1 MTSNSNSSI
10 LERFSKLATRYKILI
25 LAMTMVL
32 VGISSVGVLRLKGEV
47 VLEELLPYEHPFLQI
62 IMEFSET
69 FGAGGSWVGLL
80 VEDNEGDI
88 FKPETLE
95 KIIKIDEE
103 IAGLEET
110 FRALTYSIGSRS
122 AQTFQV
128 TGTGEIGFES
138 LMFPNAPQD
147 PKGLERLKKLVY
159 SDKDLRKIVASGGNA
174 VLIQTEFKP
183 GVPYTRVVNALNEI
197 SRRYSDKFTSVE
209 AVGFPV
215 LMGWIYSYKIQIFV
229 VFAISVVL
237 MVLILFLIFRNIV
250 GMVAPITMVV
260 ICTVLGLGFIG
271 WTGLNFSPLLYL
283 LAFLVGARALSNAVQ
298 ITHRYIE
305 EFQANGDKEA
315 ATQKTIQTMAV
326 PNAAAVA
333 TDAAGFLVLILAK
346 IVLMQH
352 IAIMMSFWMATIVLE
367 GVLVPIICSYLPLHY
382 NSNPKNQAPG
392 EGWLTR
398 LNVVLARYSVY
409 SGRYMVGSLVLA
421 VLVLGFWQ
429 MNKLKIGDPTPGSP
443 LLWPEH
449 SFNQTAK
456 NVNKYFGV
464 SSDDLVLYFKGD
476 KPDAVYDPA
485 VFRTFEAF
493 DHHMRNALPDL
504 YKSSDS
510 FINIMSTINT
520 MYRYGDVIYNRLPA
534 KPEQMNVL
542 IGFSKENIQIA
553 TKELYF
559 DREMKMTQITIFFTD
574 HTSDNLLRIRDAAN
588 NFFKKRS
595 KKIDA
600 GTFYLAGGRVGMEI
614 AVNEEMKRS
623 HFLIDCMVLATIFLM
638 CTITF
643 HSMVAGLMLIVP
655 LILANLMAFS
665 YMSIMDIGL
674 SINTLPVAA
683 VGVGI
688 GVDFAI
694 YLYSRVIEEFPQQD
708 GWGQTILT
716 AVRTS
721 GTAVVYTGL
730 TLILAMI
737 PWYFLTDLK
746 FQAQMGFFLS
756 MLLLINVI
764 LALTLHPLLIY
775 IIKPKFISRGADN
788 SSRKTND

>member
-1 MTSNSNSSI
+1 MTSNPSSGV
-10 LERFSKLATRYKILI
+10 LELLSKTAARYKILI
-25 LAMTMVL
+25 LAVTIIL
-32 VGISSVGVLRLKGEV
+32 VGVASVGLIRLKGEV

-62 IMEFSET
+62 IMDFSET
-69 FGAGGSWVGLL
+69 FGSGGSWVGLL
-80 VEDNEGDI
+80 IEDNDGNI
-88 FKPETLE
+88 FKPRTLE

-122 AQTFQV
+122 AQAFQV

-138 LMFPNAPQD
+138 VMFPKAPNDQ
-147 PKGLERLKKLVY
+147 ERIEHLKKLIY
-159 SDKDLRKIVASGGNA
+159 SDKTLRKIVASEGNA
-174 VLIQTEFKP
+174 ALIQTEFKP
-183 GVPYTRVVNALNEI
+183 GVPYTRVVELLGGI
-197 SRRYSDKFTSVE
+197 SKRYSDEFTSVN

-215 LMGWIYSYKIQIFV
+215 LMGWIYSYRTQIFV
-229 VFAISVVL
+229 VFAISVIL
-237 MVLILFLIFRNIV
+237 MILILYMIFRNVV

-260 ICTVLGLGFIG
+260 ICTILGLGFIG

-305 EFQANGDKEA
+305 EFQACGNKNIA
-315 ATQKTIQTMAV
+315 AQKTIQTMTV

-333 TDAAGFLVLILAK
+333 TDAVGFLVLILAK

-352 IAIMMSFWMATIVLE
+352 IAIMMTFWMATIVLE
-367 GVLVPIICSYLPLHY
+367 GVLVPIICSYLPLKQNHDIRDQT
-382 NSNPKNQAPG
+382 SDD
-392 EGWLTR
+392 GWLAR
-398 LNVVLARYSVY
+398 INVALARYSIY
-409 SGRYMVGSLVLA
+409 SGRYIVGSIVFA
-421 VLVLGFWQ
+421 VLITGIWQ
-429 MNKLKIGDPTPGSP
+429 INNLKIGDPTPGTP
-443 LLWPEH
+443 LLWPDH
-449 SFNQTAK
+449 SFNKTAK
-456 NVNKYFGV
+456 KVNEYFGV

-476 KPDAVYDPA
+476 LPDAVYDPQ
-485 VFRTFEAF
+485 VFKTFEAF
-493 DHHMRNALPDL
+493 DHHMRSALPDI

-520 MYRYGDVIYNRLPA
+520 MYRYGEVIYSRLPS
-534 KPEQMNVL
+534 KPEQLNVL
-542 IGFSKENIQIA
+542 IGFSKENVQIA

-574 HTSDNLLRIRDAAN
+574 HTSDNLLRIRDAADD
-588 NFFKKRS
+588 FFKTHPQNIGVGS
-595 KKIDA
+595 
-600 GTFYLAGGRVGMEI
+600 FYLAGGRVGMEI

-623 HFLIDCMVLATIFLM
+623 HFLIDGMVLATIFLM
-638 CTITF
+638 CSITF
-643 HSMVAGLMLIVP
+643 YSFVAGLMLIIP
-655 LILANLMAFS
+655 LVIANLVAFS

-694 YLYSRVIEEFPQQD
+694 YLYSRVIEEFPRQHNWD
-708 GWGQTILT
+708 KTILT

-775 IIKPKFISRGADN
+775 IIKPRFIAHRLAESKR
-788 SSRKTND
+788 